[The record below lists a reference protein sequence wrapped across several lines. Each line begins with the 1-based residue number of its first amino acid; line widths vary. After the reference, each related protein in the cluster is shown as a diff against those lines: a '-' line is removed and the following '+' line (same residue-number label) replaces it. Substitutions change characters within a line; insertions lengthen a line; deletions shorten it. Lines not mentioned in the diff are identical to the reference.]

1 MRYILAIDQ
10 GTTGTRAVVFDE
22 KLNQR
27 WSSYMEH
34 RQISPQ
40 PGWTEHDPMEILEN
54 TCTVIRQVLEQA
66 QDAGVRLE
74 QIVCAGMANQ
84 GETTVAWDRITGEPL
99 SNAVVWHCT
108 RSSQIAQRLQAVPGF
123 DALVRERTGLM
134 IDSYFSATKMVW
146 LRENVPAVRQA
157 LEEGRA
163 LFGTLDS
170 WLIWKLTQRQSYVT
184 DAATASR
191 TMLFN
196 IHTMDWDDDIL
207 AQLELSRST
216 LPQVLNNCAAFGTAK
231 IPLDGGVFELPIL
244 GSIVDQQG
252 ALFGQF
258 CFDAG
263 MIKATYGTGCFVLMN
278 TGDKPVY
285 SQHGLLTSVGWQLA
299 DRKCYVLDGA
309 IYMAG
314 AVMQWLRDKLGL
326 IEQYSDL
333 DRNALSLPDNGGV
346 YFVTAFS
353 GLSAPIWD
361 PNARGTIVGMTTNT
375 TRAHVVRAALESVA
389 YQVKQLLDCFQS
401 DTRLP
406 LQLLRADG
414 GITRSMFLMQFQADL
429 LDLPVT
435 LMRSCEATAKGVAM
449 LAGLQAGI
457 FSGLGEL
464 SQLQETDRI
473 YRPDLS
479 VERRSQLLR
488 DWSCAVERARGW
500 ENRAD
505 S

>member
-1 MRYILAIDQ
+1 MRYILSIDQ
-10 GTTGTRAVVFDE
+10 GTTGTRAVIFDE
-22 KLNQR
+22 TLAQR

-40 PGWTEHDPMEILEN
+40 PGWTEHDPMEILDN

-66 QDAGVRLE
+66 RSEGVSLS
-74 QIVCAGMANQ
+74 QISCAGMANQ

-108 RSSQIAQRLQAVPGF
+108 RSAQVAQRLQELPGF
-123 DALVRERTGLM
+123 DKLVRERTGLM
-134 IDSYFSATKMVW
+134 IDSYFSATKILW

-170 WLIWKLTQRQSYVT
+170 WLIWKLTDRQSYVT

-196 IHTMDWDDDIL
+196 IHTLDWDEDIL
-207 AQLELSRST
+207 HTLEISRST

-231 IPLDGGVFELPIL
+231 IDLGDQMFEVPIL

-263 MIKATYGTGCFVLMN
+263 MAKATYGTGCFVLMN

-285 SQHGLLTSVGWQLA
+285 SEHGLLTSVGWKIG

-314 AVMQWLRDKLGL
+314 AVMQWLRDKMGM
-326 IEQYSDL
+326 IQEYSEL
-333 DRNALSLPDNGGV
+333 DQNALSLPDNGGV

-389 YQVKQLLDCFQS
+389 YQVCQLIGCFQS
-401 DTRLP
+401 DTKMP

-414 GITRSMFLMQFQADL
+414 GITKSMFLMQFQADL

-457 FSGLGEL
+457 FPSLEAL
-464 SQLQETDRI
+464 AQLQETDRI
-473 YRPDLS
+473 YQPDLS
-479 VERRSQLLR
+479 VAQREALLW
-488 DWSCAVERARGW
+488 DWNCAVERARGW
-500 ENRAD
+500 ENR
-505 S
+505 